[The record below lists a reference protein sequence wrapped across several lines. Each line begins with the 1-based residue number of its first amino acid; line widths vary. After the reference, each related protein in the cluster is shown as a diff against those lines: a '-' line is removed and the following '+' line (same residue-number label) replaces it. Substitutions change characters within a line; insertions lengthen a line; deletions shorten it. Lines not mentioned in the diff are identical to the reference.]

1 MEALMDN
8 HSNRQPIGDALIVFL
23 DEIRNNKQEKT
34 GLWDYGKTAFEFG
47 VSDIAREE
55 EARKATSG
63 IVMAIGAG
71 AFKDIAENE
80 KPRVG
85 DRVTFTSYSG
95 MHKVEGDYFYRSLK
109 DKEIHDY
116 YIPQRKQLEEKCT
129 QKSRKKK

>member
-1 MEALMDN
+1 MNN

-23 DEIRNNKQEKT
+23 DEIRNHKSEKS
-34 GLWDYGKTAFEFG
+34 GLWTYGRNSFEIG
-47 VSDIAREE
+47 VSEIAREE
-55 EARKATSG
+55 EARKATTG
-63 IVMAIGAG
+63 IVLAIGAA
-71 AFKDIAENE
+71 AFKDIEEHE

-95 MHKVEGDYFYRSLK
+95 MHKVEGEYFYRSLK